1 MVDYCISSLQKKRKD
16 ELAQMYFAEC
26 LRMLTAN
33 TAKLVQ
39 QGEYIDKKLF
49 DIYEDIETPEKKE
62 PTAEEIIER
71 MKAKMNT
78 DELI

>member
-1 MVDYCISSLQKKRKD
+1 MVDNCISLLQKKRKD

-33 TAKLVQ
+33 TAKIVP

-49 DIYEDIETPEKKE
+49 DIYGDLEAPQKE
-62 PTAEEIIER
+62 QLTAEEIIEK
-71 MKAKMNT
+71 MKAKMN
-78 DELI
+78 DK